1 MSGDLVSLRV
11 LAVSAAGTNQDLLRQ
26 GAALASLPLELAE
39 AATAAK
45 AAALLSNAEFDLV
58 LLDSVG
64 DADQVAVAKA
74 ARACA
79 KPPLMVLVGGGAAE
93 GGADAIAS
101 KPRNIEDARSL
112 LDSCVRAKIPG
123 RVLIVDDSP
132 TMRSIVRKIL
142 GASRFPLRTQEVD
155 NGAAALAYVRSGGI
169 DVVFL
174 DYNMPG
180 LDGLTTLVELKR
192 ACPEVT
198 VALMTS
204 THDKAV
210 AQRAM
215 EAGAAAFLKKPFYP
229 ADVDAIMYRR
239 CGLMPLKT

>member
-11 LAVSAAGTNQDLLRQ
+11 LVVCAAGTNQDLLRQ
-26 GAALASLPLELAE
+26 GATLASLPLELEEVTTMGKAE
-39 AATAAK
+39 A
-45 AAALLSNAEFDLV
+45 LLDRGTFDLV
-58 LLDSVG
+58 LLDSLG
-64 DADQVAVAKA
+64 NAEQAIVAKA
-74 ARACA
+74 ARASP

-93 GGADAIAS
+93 GAADAVAS
-101 KPRNIEDARSL
+101 RPRNVEEARSL
-112 LDSCVRAKIPG
+112 LDCCVRAKLPS
-123 RVLIVDDSP
+123 RVLIVDDSS

-142 GASRFPLRTQEVD
+142 AASRFPLRTQEVD

-180 LDGLTTLVELKR
+180 LDGLATLAELRR
-192 ACPEVT
+192 ARPDIA

-204 THDKAV
+204 APDPAV
-210 AQRAM
+210 AQRAL

-229 ADVDAIMYRR
+229 ADVDAVMYRR
-239 CGLMPLKT
+239 CGLMPLKN